1 MNVDVKF
8 NPKEQSATLE
18 FKLADF
24 KSELNYQECLGI
36 VVVFCSDFY
45 LDPEL
50 GTDDIKGFIAQGKE
64 ANKDSILFDLSEEGL
79 ELEFK

>member
-1 MNVDVKF
+1 MNVNVKF

-24 KSELNYQECLGI
+24 SKELDFQECLGTI
-36 VVVFCSDFY
+36 VVFCSDFY

-50 GTDDIKGFIAQGKE
+50 DLVDIKDFVKQGKE
-64 ANKDSILFDLSEEGL
+64 NDKNSVLFDLSEEGL
-79 ELEFK
+79 ELEFL